1 MRSIRAYD
9 VAPGHEVADFPGG
22 FVEKTIIRDDL
33 VKIIFTNG
41 TSMLTWDDSLIRVNT
56 DSD

>member
-22 FVEKTIIRDDL
+22 FVVSINERNDL
-33 VKIIFTNG
+33 VEIIFSNG
-41 TSMLTWDDSLIRVNT
+41 TSMLTWNDSLIRVNT